1 MGSSFIKAMTSC
13 MPGDSHVT
21 SKRAVGSHR
30 DSMANVDA
38 FKAYLTD
45 GEEMID
51 VPADWNIVH
60 IVEC

>member
-13 MPGDSHVT
+13 MLT

-38 FKAYLTD
+38 CKAYLTD
-45 GEEMID
+45 GEETID
-51 VPADWNIVH
+51 VLADWNIVH